1 MQLWRHICVYPCE
14 MIEDPEHGVEHD
26 DDLHPVA
33 LAADVEESRN
43 VVENDRHL
51 FENLERR

>member
-1 MQLWRHICVYPCE
+1 

>member
-1 MQLWRHICVYPCE
+1 
-14 MIEDPEHGVEHD
+14 MIEDAEHGVEHD

-51 FENLERR
+51 FKNLKRRFNVKMVGKN